1 MKKFLVV
8 ILALVSAAAF
18 STLISCSG
26 SGKSPADVSKS
37 FMLDIEKGDLESA
50 IQLMDGSGEATE
62 EEMQKMKELLGEG
75 SRLIEEKGGI
85 RYMDVVSEGITDDG
99 TKAEVKLKI
108 TYGNGEV
115 EDSNATLINTED
127 GWKVTLAK

>member
-18 STLISCSG
+18 STLFSCSG

-37 FMLDIEKGDLESA
+37 FMLNIEQGDVESA
-50 IQLMDGSGEATE
+50 ILLMDGSDEATE
-62 EEMQKMKELLGEG
+62 EELQKMKELLGEG
-75 SRLIEEKGGI
+75 SRQIEEKGGI
-85 RYMDVVSEGITDDG
+85 RFMDVVSEGLTDDG

-115 EDSNATLINTED
+115 EDSNATLVNTED
-127 GWKVTLAK
+127 GWKVALAK